1 MTFLGCA
8 FTHIAQVALKVL
20 DLDRLP
26 QKALKLL
33 TQETQLMSLSK
44 HPNVLRVSTILT
56 EALLLMPTRS
66 VRCEDLGSWAT
77 NSTLRCG

>member
-1 MTFLGCA
+1 MS
-8 FTHIAQVALKVL
+8 THITQVALKVL

-44 HPNVLRVSTILT
+44 HPNVLRVSAVLT
-56 EALLLMPTRS
+56 EGYASHTHAS
-66 VRCEDLGSWAT
+66 G
-77 NSTLRCG
+77 